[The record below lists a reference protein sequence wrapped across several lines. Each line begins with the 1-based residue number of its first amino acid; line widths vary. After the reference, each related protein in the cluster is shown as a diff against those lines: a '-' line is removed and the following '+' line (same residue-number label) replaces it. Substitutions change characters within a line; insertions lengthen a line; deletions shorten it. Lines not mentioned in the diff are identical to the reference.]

1 MWGKHFSIKHSEINC
16 QLDTRFYAYYVGRK
30 MQNISRWESAVTK
43 SFVTI
48 DDLQKIAGVLLKG
61 LHKLGEYKY
70 PFAIRK
76 GVRIMVE
83 SEKYTGEVVKAG
95 SLTYF
100 LDVKETKD
108 GKPYLLITQSRYKGE
123 DEERERKSI
132 VVFQESM
139 AEFVR
144 VINDITSQIPPVEPE
159 ATE

>member
-1 MWGKHFSIKHSEINC
+1 
-16 QLDTRFYAYYVGRK
+16 
-30 MQNISRWESAVTK
+30 MQNISRWERVASK

-48 DDLQKIAGVLLKG
+48 DDLQKIAGALLKG

-70 PFAIRK
+70 PLAIRK

-83 SEKYTGEVVKAG
+83 REKNTAEVIKAG

-100 LDVKETKD
+100 FDVKETKD
-108 GKPYLLITQSRYKGE
+108 GKPYLLITESRYKGE

-139 AEFVR
+139 AEFAQ
-144 VINDITSQIPPVEPE
+144 VIDNIASQIPPVEPE
-159 ATE
+159 AS

>member
-1 MWGKHFSIKHSEINC
+1 
-16 QLDTRFYAYYVGRK
+16 
-30 MQNISRWESAVTK
+30 MQNISRWEGAVSK

-70 PFAIRK
+70 PLAIRK

-83 SEKYTGEVVKAG
+83 HEKNTGEVIKAG

-100 LDVKETKD
+100 FDVKETKD
-108 GKPYLLITQSRYKGE
+108 GKPYLLITESRYKGE

-139 AEFVR
+139 AEFAQ
-144 VINDITSQIPPVEPE
+144 VIDNIASQIPPVEPE
-159 ATE
+159 AS

>member
-1 MWGKHFSIKHSEINC
+1 
-16 QLDTRFYAYYVGRK
+16 
-30 MQNISRWESAVTK
+30 MQNISRWEGAASK

-70 PFAIRK
+70 PLAIRK
-76 GVRIMVE
+76 GVKIMVE
-83 SEKYTGEVVKAG
+83 HEKNTGEVIKAG

-100 LDVKETKD
+100 FDIKETKD
-108 GKPYLLITQSRYKGE
+108 GKPYLLITESRYKGE

-139 AEFVR
+139 AEFAQ
-144 VINDITSQIPPVEPE
+144 VIDNIASQIPPVEPE
-159 ATE
+159 AS